1 MIEINRLKHPYTNKE
16 RLRFIVE
23 NNHKNGYLIQEDS
36 KTGDL
41 IALAKDEDELSKIDK
56 ENIAH
61 LNMTRLDFVNCL
73 EKLGISWAALKALM
87 AANPEVEK
95 QLEMCSNVWRGNPLL
110 DAMLPL
116 VNQTLSLNITS
127 DDLDKVFIQTCHYE
141 RLVKEGESE
150 NAVQGKEREEVIN
163 PE

>member
-1 MIEINRLKHPYTNKE
+1 MIERRRLAYPYSRKDYID
-16 RLRFIVE
+16 FIVE
-23 NNHKNGYLIQEDS
+23 NNHKRGYLI
-36 KTGDL
+36 KTDNNGD
-41 IALAKDEDELSKIDK
+41 IVALDKDNDELKAIDK
-56 ENIAH
+56 ENIAR

-127 DDLDKVFIQTCHYE
+127 DDLDEAFIQICHYE
-141 RLVKEGESE
+141 RLAKGGESE
-150 NAVQGKEREEVIN
+150 DAVQGKEGEEVID

>member
-1 MIEINRLKHPYTNKE
+1 MIERRRLAYPYSRKDYID
-16 RLRFIVE
+16 FIVE
-23 NNHKNGYLIQEDS
+23 NNHKRGYLI
-36 KTGDL
+36 KTDDNGDVV
-41 IALAKDEDELSKIDK
+41 ALDKDNEELKAIDK
-56 ENIAH
+56 ENIAR

-95 QLEMCSNVWRGNPLL
+95 QLEMCSNVWRGNSLL

-127 DDLDKVFIQTCHYE
+127 DDLDEAFIQVCHYE
-141 RLVKEGESE
+141 RLAKGGESE
-150 NAVQGKEREEVIN
+150 DAVQGKEGEEVID
-163 PE
+163 P

>member
-1 MIEINRLKHPYTNKE
+1 MIERRRLAYPYSRKDYID
-16 RLRFIVE
+16 FIVE
-23 NNHKNGYLIQEDS
+23 NNHKRGYLI
-36 KTGDL
+36 KTDDNGD
-41 IALAKDEDELSKIDK
+41 IVALDKDNEELKAIDK
-56 ENIAH
+56 ENIAR

-127 DDLDKVFIQTCHYE
+127 DDLDEAFIQVCHYE
-141 RLVKEGESE
+141 RLAKGGESE
-150 NAVQGKEREEVIN
+150 DAVQGKEGEEVIN

>member
-1 MIEINRLKHPYTNKE
+1 MIEVDRLKYPYTKKE
-16 RLRFIVE
+16 RLHFVVE

-36 KTGDL
+36 ETGDL
-41 IALAKDEDELSKIDK
+41 VALTRDRDELSQIDK
-56 ENIAH
+56 ENIAR

-73 EKLGISWAALKALM
+73 EKLGINWAALKALM

-116 VNQTLSLNITS
+116 VNQTLSLSVTP
-127 DDLDKVFIQTCHYE
+127 DDLDEAFIQVCHYE
-141 RLVKEGESE
+141 RLAKGGESE
-150 NAVQGKEREEVIN
+150 DAVQGKEGEEVIDS
-163 PE
+163 E

>member
-1 MIEINRLKHPYTNKE
+1 MIERRRLAYPYSRKDYID
-16 RLRFIVE
+16 FIVE
-23 NNHKNGYLIQEDS
+23 NNHKRGYLI
-36 KTGDL
+36 KTDNNGD
-41 IALAKDEDELSKIDK
+41 IVALDKDNDELKAIDK
-56 ENIAH
+56 ENIAR

-127 DDLDKVFIQTCHYE
+127 DDLDEAFIQICHYE
-141 RLVKEGESE
+141 RLAKGGESE
-150 NAVQGKEREEVIN
+150 DAVQGKEGEEVIN

>member
-1 MIEINRLKHPYTNKE
+1 MIERRRLAYPYSRKDYID
-16 RLRFIVE
+16 FIVE
-23 NNHKNGYLIQEDS
+23 NNHKRGYLI
-36 KTGDL
+36 KTDDNGD
-41 IALAKDEDELSKIDK
+41 IVALDKDNDELKAIDK
-56 ENIAH
+56 ENIAR

-127 DDLDKVFIQTCHYE
+127 DDLDEAFIQACHYE
-141 RLVKEGESE
+141 RLAKGGEDS
-150 NAVQGKEREEVIN
+150 NAVQGKEGEEVIN

>member
-1 MIEINRLKHPYTNKE
+1 MIEKARLKAPY
-16 RLRFIVE
+16 LRIQYIDFIVE
-23 NNHKNGYLIQEDS
+23 NNHNKGYVIKTDNNGDIV
-36 KTGDL
+36 
-41 IALAKDEDELSKIDK
+41 AFAKDDEELKAIDK
-56 ENIAH
+56 ENIAR

-95 QLEMCSNVWRGNPLL
+95 QLEMCSNVWRGNSLL

-116 VNQTLSLNITS
+116 VNQTLSLNITP
-127 DDLDKVFIQTCHYE
+127 DDLDEAFVQICHYE
-141 RLVKEGESE
+141 RQYKGGEE
-150 NAVQGKEREEVIN
+150 ADAVQGKEGEEVID

>member
-16 RLRFIVE
+16 KLHFIVE
-23 NNHKNGYLIQEDS
+23 NNHKNGYLIQIDPE
-36 KTGDL
+36 TLDL
-41 IALAKDEDELSKIDK
+41 MALAKDSEELETIDK
-56 ENIAH
+56 ENIAR

-127 DDLDKVFIQTCHYE
+127 DDLDEAFIQACHYE
-141 RLVKEGESE
+141 RLAKGGEDS
-150 NAVQGKEREEVIN
+150 NAVQGKEGEEVIN

>member
-1 MIEINRLKHPYTNKE
+1 MIERRRLAYPYSRKDYID
-16 RLRFIVE
+16 FIVE
-23 NNHKNGYLIQEDS
+23 NNHKRGYLIKTDS
-36 KTGDL
+36 NGD
-41 IALAKDEDELSKIDK
+41 IVALDKDNEELKAIDK
-56 ENIAH
+56 ENIAR

-87 AANPEVEK
+87 TANPEVEK

-127 DDLDKVFIQTCHYE
+127 SDLDEAFIQVCHYE
-141 RLVKEGESE
+141 RLAKGGESE
-150 NAVQGKEREEVIN
+150 DAVQGKEGEEVID

>member
-1 MIEINRLKHPYTNKE
+1 MIEINRLKHPYTNEE
-16 RLRFIVE
+16 RVDFIVE
-23 NNHKNGYLIQEDS
+23 NNHRNGYLIQGDPE
-36 KTGDL
+36 TGDL
-41 IALAKDEDELSKIDK
+41 VALAKDDEELKAIDK

-127 DDLDKVFIQTCHYE
+127 DDLDEAFVQICHYE
-141 RLVKEGESE
+141 RQYKGGEE
-150 NAVQGKEREEVIN
+150 ADAVQGKEGEEVID

>member
-1 MIEINRLKHPYTNKE
+1 MIERRRLAYPYSRKDYID
-16 RLRFIVE
+16 FIVE
-23 NNHKNGYLIQEDS
+23 NNHKRGYLI
-36 KTGDL
+36 KTDDNGD
-41 IALAKDEDELSKIDK
+41 IVALDKDNEELKAIDK
-56 ENIAH
+56 ENIAR

-127 DDLDKVFIQTCHYE
+127 DDLDEAFIQICHYE
-141 RLVKEGESE
+141 RLAKGGESE
-150 NAVQGKEREEVIN
+150 DAVQGKEGEEVID

>member
-1 MIEINRLKHPYTNKE
+1 MIEISRLKHPYTNKV
-16 RLRFIVE
+16 RVNFIVE
-23 NNHKNGYLIQEDS
+23 NNHRNGCLIQGDPE
-36 KTGDL
+36 TGDPV
-41 IALAKDEDELSKIDK
+41 ALAKDDEELKAIDK

-116 VNQTLSLNITS
+116 VNQTLSFH
-127 DDLDKVFIQTCHYE
+127 KV
-141 RLVKEGESE
+141 
-150 NAVQGKEREEVIN
+150 
-163 PE
+163 